1 MMTDL
6 LNNRELYLAYHG
18 AMTAK
23 QQELYDNLRLQSEFS
38 ILNAGNDVNGNPRR
52 MWCISDYDG
61 QVLFAYDEGYYG
73 RDCVPGKV
81 RHSFDYAQHTD
92 CTFRQYQMLQKL
104 PSPKYLE
111 QY

>member
-1 MMTDL
+1 MMTAT
-6 LNNRELYLAYHG
+6 LNNPELFTAYG
-18 AMTAK
+18 SMTSK
-23 QQELYDNLRLQSEFS
+23 QQELYDNLRLQREFS

-52 MWCISDYDG
+52 MWCISDYETG
-61 QVLFAYDEGYYG
+61 EVQFAYDEGYYG

-81 RHSFDYAQHTD
+81 RHSFEYAQHTE
-92 CTFRQYQMLQKL
+92 CTFRQYQMLLKL